1 MRNCWVVKGSLDN
14 WHRAFA
20 SNGIWGLKDKTYD
33 RVFWLAAAP
42 GDLLFFYVT
51 GKAKRVVGY
60 GTVRNRFFQ
69 DVPLWPREVQEGKAL
84 WPLRFEFDVDFLL
97 PEGTWESTGV
107 PLPGGGAFRQ
117 PLMLKTHEEAAE
129 ILRRLN
135 ADATPDA
142 VLKLP
147 ALVGQAVESITPTH
161 REAQNTLMEI
171 GRLQNYLASIEY
183 PLGLERL
190 DVVWRRLPESVPT
203 YAFEVQVGGDVY
215 HALGKLKHAHDLWNS
230 RMFLVA
236 AEGSMG
242 TATQLLAGTFHE
254 MSPELHLVALDRVVK
269 LHGAKRSIYEIE
281 KEMGIVP

>member
-1 MRNCWVVKGSLDN
+1 
-14 WHRAFA
+14 
-20 SNGIWGLKDKTYD
+20 
-33 RVFWLAAAP
+33 
-42 GDLLFFYVT
+42 
-51 GKAKRVVGY
+51 
-60 GTVRNRFFQ
+60 
-69 DVPLWPREVQEGKAL
+69 
-84 WPLRFEFDVDFLL
+84 
-97 PEGTWESTGV
+97 
-107 PLPGGGAFRQ
+107 
-117 PLMLKTHEEAAE
+117 MLKTHEEAAE